1 MIDHHI
7 LEDLVVTFAIGLV
20 LVVGL
25 ARVRVPAIVAL
36 MIAGIVAGP
45 SGLRIVDSPAR
56 VEMLAEIG
64 VVLLLFTVGL
74 DFSLATVKQIWQ
86 RILIGGSAAD
96 RAHGRARRSGAGGDR
111 HPHSAGDLHRPVR
124 RAVRVRRSS
133 STAWRRATSSRRRT
147 AA

>member
-7 LEDLVVTFAIGLV
+7 LEDLVATFAIGLV

-45 SGLRIVDSPAR
+45 SGLGIVDTTAQ

-74 DFSLATVKQIWQ
+74 DFSLATVKQIWR
-86 RILIGGSAAD
+86 RIVVGGSLQIAFT
-96 RAHGRARRSGAGGDR
+96 
-111 HPHSAGDLHRPVR
+111 
-124 RAVRVRRSS
+124 AVLVIAVLAV
-133 STAWRRATSSRRRT
+133 TAISLRLAIFIGLFV
-147 AA
+147 AL